1 MVDRMLAL
9 EMSNAGFSNM
19 CPFSPYVT
27 PHSPHV
33 SSFNSIVLP
42 NAEMGAEL
50 GWRPSADEDARDRE
64 RDFERDVERDDA
76 HQRRGGHAS
85 SGDTSPL
92 DPQPPCPCPRN
103 PPLSPPPT
111 PSNPTP
117 YPLKSPLSTYPL

>member
-103 PPLSPPPT
+103 PPLSPPP
-111 PSNPTP
+111 
-117 YPLKSPLSTYPL
+117 YPL